1 MINPLSKFRFQT
13 RLALVMLLVM
23 GLTSAFLT
31 VTYVNNTNRI
41 MAYLTATTSDLLA
54 ISQLA
59 QKRIPPDATRDQAI
73 AEYEK
78 ALDDY
83 GLAYTLTSPNGQVL
97 KSTTNPTM
105 VGKKYKI
112 KRPPPV
118 VKQEPI
124 RFTVPLDNIDAASS
138 VNADQAVYS
147 VDFPIVQGDNVIGY
161 AEVQV
166 RGVGDQV
173 NAFLRQHYRDRLEL
187 ILATMLLGMMAVVYL
202 ASRFTK
208 PINALVEGA
217 KQVAQG
223 NLYASLPAAGTD
235 EMGRLAQTFNQM
247 VEKLRENRQ
256 LQERLNEAE
265 KLSLLGRF
273 AATVAHEVRNSLNF
287 INLSIDHIGAKQS
300 RGNERASGDFQ
311 RNLNN
316 IKEEIARQNRLVNDF
331 LAAGR
336 QAPPAL
342 APCDLRQTLDQAI
355 ALVEKQAHSQD
366 ITLRVEMP
374 ADMPIL
380 QADAGQMKTCF
391 LNILTNAIQAMPS
404 GGQIQVSALRI
415 SDNGHPGS
423 LQLRFADS
431 GPGIPL
437 ENRER
442 VFNQF
447 YSTKATGFGL
457 GLAITK
463 KIVEDHGGRIHADES
478 NTHGTLI
485 VVELPLSR
493 PSLSEPAV
501 NATTAVA

>member
-1 MINPLSKFRFQT
+1 MINPFSKFRFQT
-13 RLALVMLLVM
+13 RLALVMLLIM

-78 ALDDY
+78 ALDDS

-97 KSTTNPTM
+97 KSTTNPTL

-112 KRPPPV
+112 KRRPSPA
-118 VKQEPI
+118 KQEPI
-124 RFTVPLDNIDAASS
+124 RFSAQLENIDAAAS
-138 VNADQAVYS
+138 VNADQAPYPVE
-147 VDFPIVQGDNVIGY
+147 FPIIQGDKVIGY

-173 NAFLRQHYRDRLEL
+173 NALLWQHYRDRLEL
-187 ILATMLLGMMAVVYL
+187 ILATMFMGVIAVVYL

-208 PINALVEGA
+208 PINALVESA

-223 NLYASLPAAGTD
+223 NLYASLPTAGAD

-247 VEKLRENRQ
+247 VERLRENRQ
-256 LQERLNEAE
+256 LQDRLNEAE

-287 INLSIDHIGAKQS
+287 INLSIDQIRAKYS
-300 RGNERASGDFQ
+300 GGNERAASDFQ
-311 RNLNN
+311 RNLKN

-355 ALVEKQAHSQD
+355 ALVDKQAHSQD
-366 ITLRVEMP
+366 ITLRVDMPAEMP
-374 ADMPIL
+374 TL
-380 QADAGQMKTCF
+380 QADAAQMKTCF
-391 LNILTNAIQAMPS
+391 LNILTNAIQAMPT
-404 GGQIQVSALRI
+404 GGQIRVSATPVL
-415 SDNGHPGS
+415 DQGQMGS
-423 LQLRFADS
+423 LQMRFADT
-431 GPGIPL
+431 GPGIPA

-442 VFNQF
+442 IFNQF
-447 YSTKATGFGL
+447 FSTKPTGFGL

-463 KIVEDHGGRIHADES
+463 KIVEDHGGRIHAGES
-478 NTHGTLI
+478 NASGTVI
-485 VVELPLSR
+485 VVELPLSP
-493 PSLSEPAV
+493 PSFPEPTH
-501 NATTAVA
+501 ATTAAA